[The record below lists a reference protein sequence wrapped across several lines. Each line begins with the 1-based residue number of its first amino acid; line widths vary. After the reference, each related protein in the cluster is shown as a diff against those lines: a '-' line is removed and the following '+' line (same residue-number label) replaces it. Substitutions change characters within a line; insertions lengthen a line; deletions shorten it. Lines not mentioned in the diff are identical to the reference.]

1 MRPASDAT
9 AMTAPGYS
17 FAFQPI
23 VDPAR
28 SAIVAYE
35 ALVRGQAQQPAS
47 WVLDHRRGD
56 ELLRFDI
63 EARRRAIVL
72 AEQLGLD
79 GDLHLNL
86 LPQGLEAFGPVA
98 LQSTIDMAQHCGI
111 APPRL
116 VLEISESSVIH
127 DLAAF
132 VSRANQF
139 KALGLRF
146 AIDDFGA
153 GYAGLSLLADFQPEF
168 IKLDMKLVK
177 DVSTKGPR
185 QAIVRGI
192 LRTCEDLG
200 IDVVAEG
207 VEALDE
213 FEWLRD
219 EGVTLFQG
227 FLFAHPAFEAVPG
240 VRLPGA

>member
-1 MRPASDAT
+1 MSSTDYT
-9 AMTAPGYS
+9 

-23 VDPAR
+23 VDPAQP
-28 SAIVAYE
+28 AIVAYE
-35 ALVRGQAQQPAS
+35 ALVRGPAQQAAC
-47 WVLDHRRGD
+47 WVMDQHRGD

-72 AEQLGLD
+72 AEQLGLAC
-79 GDLHLNL
+79 DLHLNL
-86 LPQGLEAFGPVA
+86 LPQGLAAFGPVA
-98 LQSTIDMAQHCGI
+98 LQSTVDMAQHCGI
-111 APPRL
+111 APQRL

-132 VSRANQF
+132 VARANHF

-153 GYAGLSLLADFQPEF
+153 GHAGLSLLADFQPEF

-192 LRTCEDLG
+192 LRTSQDLG

-219 EGVTLFQG
+219 EGVALFQG
-227 FLFAHPAFEAVPG
+227 FLFAHPAIEALPG
-240 VRLPGA
+240 VHFPDV